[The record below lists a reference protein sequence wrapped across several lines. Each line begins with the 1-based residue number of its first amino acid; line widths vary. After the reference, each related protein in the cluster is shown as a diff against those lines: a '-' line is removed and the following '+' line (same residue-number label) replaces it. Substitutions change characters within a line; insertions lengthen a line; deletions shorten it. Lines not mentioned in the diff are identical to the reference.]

1 MNTLEIDRYATN
13 NRLISKSY
21 IGCFAADELP
31 TKRILEKELPCS
43 MVVNL
48 CNSAINSE
56 LCHWVGIYIS
66 KGRGKIS
73 MFDSS
78 GLPTHTLNKYIK
90 TFIARQKR
98 MRSRR
103 WTKKTLETNN
113 RQIQS
118 YESVLCGKFVL
129 CFLWFKANKMSTK
142 KYVEIFKSGND
153 SDLQKNDEI
162 LTLMFDNLFNK
173 NH

>member
-31 TKRILEKELPCS
+31 ARRIREKDLPCC

-56 LCHWVGIYIS
+56 LCHWVGLYIS
-66 KGRGKIS
+66 KGGGRIS

-90 TFIARQKR
+90 TFIDRQKR
-98 MRSRR
+98 R
-103 WTKKTLETNN
+103 TLETNN

-129 CFLWFKANKMSTK
+129 CFLWFKANRMSTK
-142 KYVEIFKSGND
+142 KYVDIFKSGSD
-153 SDLQKNDEI
+153 DDDLQKNDDI
-162 LTLMFDNLFNK
+162 VTLMFKNLFEK
-173 NH
+173 RKK

>member
-1 MNTLEIDRYATN
+1 MNTLEIDRFATN
-13 NRLISKSY
+13 NHSISKSY

-31 TKRILEKELPCS
+31 AKRIPEKELPCS

-48 CNSAINSE
+48 CNSAVNSE

-98 MRSRR
+98 
-103 WTKKTLETNN
+103 KKKLETNN

-142 KYVEIFKSGND
+142 KYVEIFKSGSD
-153 SDLQKNDEI
+153 EDLQKNDDI
-162 LTLMFDNLFNK
+162 VTSMFKNLFEKGK
-173 NH
+173 NNIYIYN